1 MKHEKNY
8 YWLWL
13 ILTGLFFICLTQILW
28 ADNSPAGPKPGS
40 KTISPALAASVPA
53 AMAGLK
59 AKTIFL
65 IDVRLPIEFEQYNI
79 PGSLNI
85 APHAIKTKAFLKS
98 KPIVLVNEGF
108 VLGQLALACEALNQA
123 GFKATIMAGGLLA
136 WKERGGALIGDS
148 FAIQRLSVVTPQLL
162 SQEADGAH
170 HLIIDASGPK
180 ARPGNVQLPHA
191 KTMRLMDNPKGPEQL
206 KALFKSKSS
215 DPFLSIL
222 ISAGNGREND
232 RIQRQL
238 AKAGIRQVYFL
249 QDGWEAY
256 TQFNND
262 RLLAGRPRED
272 RKVTTGACKT
282 CTQEEN

>member
-1 MKHEKNY
+1 MVM
-8 YWLWL
+8 LL
-13 ILTGLFFICLTQILW
+13 CLLCLLCLTSTLW
-28 ADNSPAGPKPGS
+28 AADSPTDPKPGS

-59 AKTIFL
+59 EKSIFL
-65 IDVRLPIEFEQYNI
+65 IDVRLPAEFEQCSI

-85 APHAIKTKAFLKS
+85 APHAIKAKSFLKS

-108 VLGQLALACEALNQA
+108 ALGQLAATCEILNQA
-123 GFKATIMAGGLLA
+123 GFKAAMLAGGLLA
-136 WKERGGALIGDS
+136 WKEKGGTLIGDP
-148 FAIQRLSVVTPQLL
+148 FAIQRLSVVTPQVL
-162 SQEADGAH
+162 SQEAGSAH
-170 HLIIDASGPK
+170 HLIIDASDPK
-180 ARPGNVQLPHA
+180 ARAGSVQLPHA
-191 KTMRLMDNPKGPEQL
+191 KTLRLMDNPKGPEQL
-206 KALFKSKSS
+206 TALLKSKSS
-215 DPFLSIL
+215 DPFLSVL
-222 ISAGNGREND
+222 ISAGNNREND

-256 TQFNND
+256 TQYGND
-262 RLLAGRPRED
+262 RLLAGRPKED